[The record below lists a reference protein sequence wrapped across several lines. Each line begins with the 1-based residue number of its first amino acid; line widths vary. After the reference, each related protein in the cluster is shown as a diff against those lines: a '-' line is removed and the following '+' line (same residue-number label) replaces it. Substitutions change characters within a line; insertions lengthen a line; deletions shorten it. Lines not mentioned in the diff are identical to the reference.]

1 MILSQIYVKLSASK
15 APSLILPPL
24 KPIKRNQASTQKS
37 QKRRATEG
45 AEVPGD
51 PGGLLPVRAARGLPA
66 QRLGGCPGRE
76 GKSQRLRTK
85 EVVQRLVQPYL

>member
-1 MILSQIYVKLSASK
+1 MIPSQIYVKLSASK

-24 KPIKRNQASTQKS
+24 TPIRRNQASTQKS

-51 PGGLLPVRAARGLPA
+51 PGGLLPVRAARGLPGE
-66 QRLGGCPGRE
+66 GGQ
-76 GKSQRLRTK
+76 KSKAENKGGHSAAGSTLS
-85 EVVQRLVQPYL
+85 LL